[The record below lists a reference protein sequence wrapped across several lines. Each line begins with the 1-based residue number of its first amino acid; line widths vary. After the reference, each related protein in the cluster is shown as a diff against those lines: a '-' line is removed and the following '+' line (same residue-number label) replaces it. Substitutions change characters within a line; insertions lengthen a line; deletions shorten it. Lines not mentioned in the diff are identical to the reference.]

1 MWYTAM
7 AHTESSFTEPLFQKH
22 LLGGIRLQ
30 PGAHSAHFSPNSQ
43 SAAGFAWSRQ
53 AVGALALL
61 QTGKIV
67 WQFNYGA
74 NEAKPCFHPLTPPG
88 CPVLTAY
95 RPADH
100 TWHRGLWFSWKF
112 INGINYWEEDSKTGL
127 GQGRTEWPEP
137 RVETRDDFSARL
149 IMDLSYRP
157 ANGTPVLT
165 EHRVIEVAPPDAGG
179 ALRQDWDMT
188 FRAGD
193 KDVVLDRTHLPGDP
207 GGGFS
212 GGGYAGLS
220 IRFARPLDD
229 VRAITAVGQQVEFV
243 EGIYRGK
250 SPAMDYSGPL
260 DGHKVGIAILDY
272 PANLNSPT
280 PFYAVRNDGMSYFS
294 PAVLT
299 YGPVTLKPEQTL
311 RLRYR
316 LFAHPGR
323 WGAEQL
329 RQAEERFQAE

>member
-1 MWYTAM
+1 M
-7 AHTESSFTEPLFQKH
+7 
-22 LLGGIRLQ
+22 
-30 PGAHSAHFSPNSQ
+30 
-43 SAAGFAWSRQ
+43 
-53 AVGALALL
+53 
-61 QTGKIV
+61 
-67 WQFNYGA
+67 
-74 NEAKPCFHPLTPPG
+74 
-88 CPVLTAY
+88 
-95 RPADH
+95 
-100 TWHRGLWFSWKF
+100 
-112 INGINYWEEDSKTGL
+112 
-127 GQGRTEWPEP
+127 
-137 RVETRDDFSARL
+137 
-149 IMDLSYRP
+149 
-157 ANGTPVLT
+157 LT
-165 EHRVIEVAPPDAGG
+165 EHRVIEVAPPDADG

-212 GGGYAGLS
+212 WGGYAGLS

-229 VRAITAVGQQVEFV
+229 VRAITAVGGQVEFV

-250 SPAMDYSGPL
+250 SPAMDYSGLL

-280 PFYAVRNDGMSYFS
+280 PWYAVRNDGMSYFS

-299 YGPVTLKPEQTL
+299 YGPVTLKPGQSV

-329 RQAEERFQAE
+329 RQAGERFQSE